1 MSRIIAFTT
10 RNIKEML
17 RDPLSYIFC
26 LGFPIVMLLVMTL
39 VNSSIPPEANMTVF
53 RIDNLCGGIAM
64 FGLTFVMLFTAL
76 SVSKDRTCAFL
87 VRMYATPMTSSDF
100 SLGYLLPMLI
110 ISVVQMFI
118 TFTASFVISLMTGVS
133 LSIPGIL
140 LSIVTLIPAAVF
152 FAGIGLLFGTLFSD
166 KAAPGLCSVVI
177 SLGSFLGC
185 VFFDADSTGGIM
197 LTVCKCLPFY
207 YCTKAARSA
216 AVLDLSAE
224 NLLIP
229 LLIVCVSAAVITALA
244 IVVFNSRMKADLA

>member
-1 MSRIIAFTT
+1 
-10 RNIKEML
+10 
-17 RDPLSYIFC
+17 
-26 LGFPIVMLLVMTL
+26 
-39 VNSSIPPEANMTVF
+39 
-53 RIDNLCGGIAM
+53 
-64 FGLTFVMLFTAL
+64 
-76 SVSKDRTCAFL
+76 
-87 VRMYATPMTSSDF
+87 MTSSDF

-152 FAGIGLLFGTLFSD
+152 FTGIGLLFGTLFSD

-185 VFFDADSTGGIM
+185 VFFDADSTGGVM